1 MDDFMFFSFAGNL
14 QSDELSQDGSDRDW
28 EEYNTWI
35 EEQEREW
42 QESTGIL
49 DMNVSD
55 ELDPSGGYDG
65 SDDIY
70 EERYERDYP
79 SLYEQDGFWEE

>member
-1 MDDFMFFSFAGNL
+1 MDDFMFFGFASEI
-14 QSDELSQDGSDRDW
+14 QSDELTQEGSDRDW
-28 EEYNTWI
+28 EEYNNWL

-42 QESTGIL
+42 QDE
-49 DMNVSD
+49 SD
-55 ELDPSGGYDG
+55 EVDPSGGYDE

-79 SLYEQDGFWEE
+79 SLYEQDNFWDE